1 MLELRMN
8 HADPRHPGL
17 LSSDGRTS
25 LPERELLGFINTVSE
40 MIGPEANV
48 LLREIWLDELASLD
62 CMPEPSSSEWHLVT
76 LAALRRLAMRL
87 ITTDCGPT
95 HSWGV

>member
-1 MLELRMN
+1 MN
-8 HADPRHPGL
+8 QPDPRDPGL
-17 LSSDGRTS
+17 SFSDGQTS

-40 MIGPEANV
+40 MIGPEANG
-48 LLREIWLDELASLD
+48 LLREIWLDELACMD

-76 LAALRRLAMRL
+76 LAAFRRLAMRL
-87 ITTDCGPT
+87 ITTDCEPT